1 MNLIKGIALTFG
13 AVTIM
18 AVAAAC
24 SDDSQPQIPETP
36 AVSAAPVVQSI
47 SPGAVQSVAPVS
59 SGSMIPRPGNV
70 EDLIARSQ
78 IIVVGTLAEDFEEIM
93 IGGYGP
99 DGKASTDPEGAMAYT
114 DYKVNIE
121 EIIKGDDTV
130 SAGTESFV
138 FRMFGHINVQKAVP
152 TSVLFKLPDPG
163 DRLLFA
169 LGRNPDGTY
178 GSGPEGLIDV
188 ESEAAVYEDGVPFSS
203 GGTTAEL
210 LAQIRTAVS
219 K

>member
-1 MNLIKGIALTFG
+1 MNLIKGFAVTFG
-13 AVTIM
+13 AVAVM
-18 AVAAAC
+18 AAAVAC
-24 SDDSQPQIPETP
+24 SDEKPEPPTD
-36 AVSAAPVVQSI
+36 APVVQSI
-47 SPGAVQSVAPVS
+47 SPGAAQSVAPVS
-59 SGSMIPRPGNV
+59 SGSMIPRPVSAEGLV
-70 EDLIARSQ
+70 AQSR
-78 IIVVGTLAEDFEEIM
+78 IIVVGTLDQDFEEIM

-121 EIIKGDDTV
+121 EIIKGADTV
-130 SAGTESFV
+130 SAGKESFV

-178 GSGPEGLIDV
+178 GSGPEGLIDI
-188 ESEAAVYEDGVPFSS
+188 ESEVGRYEDGRPFAS
-203 GGTTAEL
+203 GVTTAEL
-210 LAQIRTAVS
+210 LAQIRAAIS